1 MLAGMV
7 VTDAWVYRRAGRLIE
22 EHGEDALPATA
33 ELIAMAMKRRQQE
46 RAVLMFRVRLA
57 VKALQAPQTGPLH

>member
-1 MLAGMV
+1 MIPDV
-7 VTDAWVYRRAGRLIE
+7 WEYRRASRLIE
-22 EHGEDALPATA
+22 EHGDDALRLTA
-33 ELIAMAMKRRQQE
+33 KLIAMAIERRQQE